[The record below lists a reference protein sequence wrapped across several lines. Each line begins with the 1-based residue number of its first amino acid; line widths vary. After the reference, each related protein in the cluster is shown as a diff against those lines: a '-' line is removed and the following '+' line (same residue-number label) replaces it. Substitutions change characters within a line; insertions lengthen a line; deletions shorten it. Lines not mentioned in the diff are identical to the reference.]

1 MDKRIITVFGYL
13 VMGAVLISFN
23 TGDALAGGNNGTV
36 CPTGSG
42 PNVIVGDLTGPANYT
57 NSGGMEAFSIGTTSC
72 NIGTQNL
79 AWVSGT
85 PNHPVIAQ
93 NVYRL
98 KDGRFEQIG
107 VGWLKHGFTALT
119 QNLCGCGC
127 SGQGGSVLGVGCS
140 DPYTASRNGQQG
152 WPSGGLGPR
161 FEVNA
166 HTGQFPY
173 PYTFRGQTG
182 SSVYKRIQVKASDL
196 NPAMDGGGIYFAE
209 AQYIAP
215 DDAAADNGNDN
226 ASYRRIPSITGSG
239 NSWSASSFSSSFPT
253 QRGKPAIR
261 AWQDTDP
268 TVFIREVQLTGEG
281 LFLIGVKTT
290 DLGNGFWHYEYAI
303 QNLNS
308 NLSARSFR
316 VPIPAGA
323 TIQNIGFHDVDY
335 HSGDGF
341 GSTSGNPVD
350 FSSTD
355 WAATV
360 GGGAITWSTD
370 TFAQNPNANA
380 LRWGTLY
387 NFRFDADRVP
397 AQVQG
402 LFTLFMF
409 KPGSPAQ
416 ISAQIIVP
424 GAQAPVECT
433 KGDIS
438 DNDIVDGGDIDR
450 FADLLINGGASN
462 VEICAGDLEDTPD
475 GTIDMGDVPNFV
487 ECVLEAGCP

>member
-1 MDKRIITVFGYL
+1 MCKKSTRVLCCL
-13 VMGAVLISFN
+13 VAGSALFLMSAA
-23 TGDALAGGNNGTV
+23 DALAGGNEGTV

-42 PNVIVGDLTGPANYT
+42 PNVIVGDLTGPSNY
-57 NSGGMEAFSIGTTSC
+57 SSVGGMDAFSIGTTSC

-79 AWVSGT
+79 DWVSST
-85 PNHPVIAQ
+85 PDHPVIAQ
-93 NVYRL
+93 NIFRL

-127 SGQGGSVLGVGCS
+127 NGAGGSTLGVGCS
-140 DPYTASRNGQQG
+140 DPYTSSRNGFQG

-161 FEVNA
+161 FQVNA
-166 HTGQFPY
+166 HTGAFDY
-173 PYTFRGQTG
+173 PYMFRGQTG
-182 SSVYKRIQVKASDL
+182 NSIYKRVQVKASDMD
-196 NPAMDGGGIYFAE
+196 PAMDGGGIYFAE
-209 AQYIAP
+209 AQYISP
-215 DDAAADNGNDN
+215 DDAAANNGNDN

-239 NSWSASSFSSSFPT
+239 NSWSAASFSPAFPT

-261 AWQDTDP
+261 AWQDEDP
-268 TVFIREVQLTGEG
+268 SVFIRELQLTGEG
-281 LFLIGVKTT
+281 LFLLGVKTT

-316 VPIPAGA
+316 IPLPVGA

-341 GSTSGNPVD
+341 GSTAGTPVTFD
-350 FSSTD
+350 GTD
-355 WAATV
+355 WAV
-360 GGGAITWSTD
+360 NLESNAITWSTD

-402 LFTLFMF
+402 LFTLQMF

-424 GAQAPVECT
+424 GAAAPVQCT
-433 KGDIS
+433 SGDMT
-438 DNDIVDGGDIDR
+438 DNDVVDGEDIAL
-450 FADLLINGGASN
+450 FTSLLVNGGPTP
-462 VEICAGDLEDTPD
+462 VEVCAGDLENTPD
-475 GTIDMGDVPNFV
+475 GSIDMDDVPNFIS
-487 ECVLEAGCP
+487 CVLQAGCP